1 MRSRGTG
8 NRTITHSDR
17 TAVIPLNFQKQRLTA
32 QARFRTGVASVAKTQ
47 VPITNDRSKMLIE
60 PREEIDRRMAVIVTA
75 VDVDVAFLRLL
86 NALS

>member
-1 MRSRGTG
+1 MISHF
-8 NRTITHSDR
+8 NR
-17 TAVIPLNFQKQRLTA
+17 TAVIPLNFQQRPTA
-32 QARFRTGVASVAKTQ
+32 QARFRIGVASVAKTQ

-60 PREEIDRRMAVIVTA
+60 PREEIDRRTAVIVTA